1 MSTTEFDG
9 IYLNQSKAQGRLRM
23 VETGLGWKA
32 VQKTSMGGSK
42 ETKKDEPFLLGKE
55 ELLAAFWSRGS
66 RGFEMKIQTKN
77 RGAANFDGFEQDN
90 LEELKNVMKRNYGI
104 SVEQR
109 EHSVKGWNWG
119 KTDFERS
126 ELVFSV
132 ANKPAFEIPYAE
144 VANSNLVGKNEV
156 ALEFQQPADGRAGDE
171 LVEMRFYVPGVTSVE
186 GDENPKKKQKT
197 EKKEGEE
204 GKEGDDDADADD
216 ESEEEVQ
223 STAQIFY
230 DTLKEK
236 ADIGAVAGTAVV
248 SLSEIYLVI
257 PRGRY
262 DIDMYANFMRLR
274 GKTYDYMV
282 QYKHVQRLIVL
293 PKPDDLHNILVVQLD
308 PPLRQGQTRYP
319 FLVMQFLREAEIK
332 VELNVDDAEFAE
344 KYADKGLKQSYDESA
359 HQVVGSIFRGLTG
372 RKLTVPGS
380 FKTVHGHAGV
390 SCSLKASE
398 GHLYPLERNF
408 LFLSK
413 PVFIPFAEIQDIT
426 LSRVGSSVTTS
437 RTFDMTLKLRNAQ
450 GEYQFSNISKEEQEG
465 LEAFI
470 KSKGIRL
477 KNDLAEEKA
486 LLAATLAEVDDDSDD
501 GGEFRGSADEDDE
514 SPDEDFHAESDSEVA
529 EEFDSNAESSSGEE
543 DDE

>member
-9 IYLNQSKAQGRLRM
+9 IYLNQSKSQGRLRM

-32 VQKTSMGGSK
+32 VQKAALGGSK
-42 ETKKDEPFLLGKE
+42 DSKKDEVFLLARD
-55 ELLAAFWSRGS
+55 ELVAAFWSRGS
-66 RGFEMKIQTKN
+66 RGYEMKIQTKN
-77 RGAANFDGFEQDN
+77 QGAVNLDGFEQDN
-90 LEELKNVMKRNYGI
+90 QEELKNVMKRNYDI
-104 SVEQR
+104 VVEAR

-132 ANKPAFEIPYAE
+132 ANKPAFEIPYSE
-144 VANSNLVGKNEV
+144 VANSNLVNKNEV
-156 ALEFQQPADGRAGDE
+156 AVEFQQPASVRAGDE
-171 LVEMRFYVPGVTSVE
+171 LVEMRFYVPGVTSVD
-186 GDENPKKKQKT
+186 DENKPKKKQKT
-197 EKKEGEE
+197 GEDGEPVEGEDGE
-204 GKEGDDDADADD
+204 NEDD
-216 ESEEEVQ
+216 EDDEDVQ

-248 SLSEIYLVI
+248 SLSDIYFVI

-262 DIDMYANFMRLR
+262 DIDMFSTFMRLR

-282 QYKHVQRLIVL
+282 QYKHVQRLMML
-293 PKPDDLHNILVVQLD
+293 PKPDDIHNILVVQLD

-332 VELNVDDAEFAE
+332 VDLNVDDAEFTE
-344 KYADKGLKQSYDESA
+344 KYADKDLKQSYDESA

-372 RKLTVPGS
+372 RKLTLPGS
-380 FKTVHGHAGV
+380 YKTVHGHAGV

-413 PVFIPFAEIQDIT
+413 PVFIPYNEIADIT
-426 LSRVGSSVTTS
+426 LSRVGSSVSTS
-437 RTFDMTLKLRNAQ
+437 RTFDMTFKLRNAQ

-477 KNDLAEEKA
+477 KNDLVEEKA
-486 LLAATLAEVDDDSDD
+486 LLATALAQVDDDSDD
-501 GGEFRGSADEDDE
+501 DGADYRGSADEDDE
-514 SPDEDFHAESDSEVA
+514 SPDEDFHAGSESEVA
-529 EEFDSNAESSSGEE
+529 EEFDSNAESSSGDE

>member
-32 VQKTSMGGSK
+32 VQKAAMGGSK
-42 ETKKDEPFLLGKE
+42 DSKKDEPFLLGKE

-66 RGFEMKIQTKN
+66 RGYEMKIQTKN

-104 SVEQR
+104 AVEQR

-132 ANKPAFEIPYAE
+132 ANKPAFEIPYGE

-171 LVEMRFYVPGVTSVE
+171 LVEMRFYVPGVTTVE
-186 GDENPKKKQKT
+186 DEDNPKKKKQKT
-197 EKKEGEE
+197 EKKEGEGGGEE
-204 GKEGDDDADADD
+204 GEDDADD

-380 FKTVHGHAGV
+380 YKTVHGHAGV

-413 PVFIPFAEIQDIT
+413 PVFIPFAEIADIT

>member
-1 MSTTEFDG
+1 
-9 IYLNQSKAQGRLRM
+9 M

-32 VQKTSMGGSK
+32 VQKAAMGGSK
-42 ETKKDEPFLLGKE
+42 DSKKDEPFLLGKE

-66 RGFEMKIQTKN
+66 RGFELKIQTKN

-104 SVEQR
+104 AVEQR

-132 ANKPAFEIPYAE
+132 ANKPAFEIPYGE

-171 LVEMRFYVPGVTSVE
+171 LVEMRFYVPGVTTVE
-186 GDENPKKKQKT
+186 DDDNPKKKKKQKT

-204 GKEGDDDADADD
+204 GEEGEDDADD

-380 FKTVHGHAGV
+380 YKTVHGHAGV

-413 PVFIPFAEIQDIT
+413 PVFIPFAEIADIT

-543 DDE
+543 DEE